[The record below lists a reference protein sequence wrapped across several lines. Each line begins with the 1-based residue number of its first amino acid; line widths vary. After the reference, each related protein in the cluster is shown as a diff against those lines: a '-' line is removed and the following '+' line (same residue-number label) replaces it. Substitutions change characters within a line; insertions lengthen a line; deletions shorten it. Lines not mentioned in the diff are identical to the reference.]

1 MKYGK
6 RYMIF
11 SNKHLL
17 FGLVLCLFQSA
28 ACQNLAVTYRAE
40 DALNQEQLALF
51 VRQADFESRRA
62 VDQHTQQ
69 IINELQLI
77 GYIDAVIKS
86 PLAKNQMTHEVV
98 IDLGQKWETIT
109 LSVPENLVPIVHT
122 VADNDQ
128 RDDTTITVALS
139 DLPGFINRLSD
150 EVAKEHDPF
159 SKISIRQIEKT
170 VYPKLSGIL
179 YGQLEQKRTIDAVII
194 KGYTEAPKG
203 VLRHQGGMKIPL
215 PFDPDVLSRLDQ
227 EIDQIPYITRMR
239 ASEVLFEEDQTT
251 LYLNLGKKNNNSFD
265 GLIGFATNPE
275 TQKLSFNG
283 YLKIDLSNNLNLG
296 EQLNVDFKGDG
307 QEQQRIGINTQWPF
321 IFGTPFGV
329 TGQLDLFRKDSLFTT
344 AQTMA
349 ALDYQMTSRTAW
361 HLGHKVIESRTGT
374 QEDIRP
380 DLTDF
385 KTELWLL
392 GFSAEQRQN
401 NLLFPQKYLL
411 DFESAFGKRT
421 NQAGRQGQNRFQ
433 FVGLYQMDL
442 SQEHKIF
449 LQNTTAYISGGNI
462 STNEAYRFGG
472 IQSLR
477 GFNENTIEASALS
490 LLNIE
495 YRLVFNETFYLHHI
509 SDMAIFK
516 EATSSSKTN
525 FLFGLGFGLASQT
538 RAGLLKLQIAQGFG
552 QNNAFD
558 LGQTKVHIAF
568 ASQF

>member
-1 MKYGK
+1 
-6 RYMIF
+6 
-11 SNKHLL
+11 
-17 FGLVLCLFQSA
+17 
-28 ACQNLAVTYRAE
+28 
-40 DALNQEQLALF
+40 
-51 VRQADFESRRA
+51 
-62 VDQHTQQ
+62 
-69 IINELQLI
+69 
-77 GYIDAVIKS
+77 
-86 PLAKNQMTHEVV
+86 
-98 IDLGQKWETIT
+98 
-109 LSVPENLVPIVHT
+109 
-122 VADNDQ
+122 
-128 RDDTTITVALS
+128 
-139 DLPGFINRLSD
+139 
-150 EVAKEHDPF
+150 
-159 SKISIRQIEKT
+159 
-170 VYPKLSGIL
+170 
-179 YGQLEQKRTIDAVII
+179 
-194 KGYTEAPKG
+194 
-203 VLRHQGGMKIPL
+203 
-215 PFDPDVLSRLDQ
+215 
-227 EIDQIPYITRMR
+227 
-239 ASEVLFEEDQTT
+239 
-251 LYLNLGKKNNNSFD
+251 
-265 GLIGFATNPE
+265 
-275 TQKLSFNG
+275 
-283 YLKIDLSNNLNLG
+283 
-296 EQLNVDFKGDG
+296 
-307 QEQQRIGINTQWPF
+307 
-321 IFGTPFGV
+321 
-329 TGQLDLFRKDSLFTT
+329 
-344 AQTMA
+344 MA

-401 NLLFPQKYLL
+401 NQLFPQKYLL